1 MFANMRCIARSC
13 ILLQSARQMVA
24 HCNENQSLSLSLQ
37 IVAQIQPVSI
47 CEAKCS
53 VITVNADRADYQVK
67 KPSNS
72 FYCEKQETLGVPTDD
87 ISPIESVSVQMPE
100 LAIETTVCYET
111 VQSEEN
117 MFVFSCNSVAF
128 QDYFTD
134 RKNDHQLDRAMHG
147 DGLWSASQVTISSDR
162 CGFKWSDRLHTA
174 SMPWDPG
181 IKGRKSYRDEILNM
195 STA

>member
-24 HCNENQSLSLSLQ
+24 HCNENQSLSVSLQ
-37 IVAQIQPVSI
+37 NVAQIQPVSI

-100 LAIETTVCYET
+100 MVIETTVCYET

-128 QDYFTD
+128 QDFFTD
-134 RKNDHQLDRAMHG
+134 RKNDLQLDKNCMVMEYGLPARSQSAVTDVSSSGEIDYIQPACHG
-147 DGLWSASQVTISSDR
+147 IQALKAEKAIEM
-162 CGFKWSDRLHTA
+162 K
-174 SMPWDPG
+174 
-181 IKGRKSYRDEILNM
+181 Y
-195 STA
+195 